1 MKTLTILL
9 LLAIISAL
17 SADAKDLAVLK
28 PNQIDILYVAPTNP
42 AHQPIYNKIKERRVL
57 ERFRDYLNPLRL
69 PGKLLLKTE
78 GCDGVSNAWY
88 DESEHSVAVCYE
100 YLEEIQINAPKVTT
114 AAGVTP
120 TDALIGPTL
129 EVFLHEISHA
139 LFDMAKI
146 PILGHEEDAADQ
158 MAAYL
163 LLQLEKE
170 DSRRTVAG
178 VAFMYMRE
186 SKEQSTQM
194 EEFSGVHGLPAQ
206 RFYNLLCLAY
216 GANPDVFGDIVAK
229 GYLPKNRADG
239 CADEYQQVSYAY
251 KTLIL
256 PYIDQTQNKV
266 KKKKMMRP
274 DPTK

>member
-1 MKTLTILL
+1 LLTIVSVLP
-9 LLAIISAL
+9 AGAHEL
-17 SADAKDLAVLK
+17 SALK
-28 PNQIDILYVAPTNP
+28 PNQIDISYVTPANP

-57 ERFRDYLNPLRL
+57 ERFRDYLSPLRL

-88 DESEHSVAVCYE
+88 EEEDHSVTVCYE
-100 YLEEIQINAPKVTT
+100 YLDEIQRNAPKVTT

-139 LFDMAKI
+139 LFDMVKI
-146 PILGHEEDAADQ
+146 PVLGHEEDAADQ
-158 MAAYL
+158 VAAYL

-178 VAFMYMRE
+178 VAFMYMHEAR
-186 SKEQSTQM
+186 EQSIQM
-194 EEFSGVHGLPAQ
+194 EKFSDVHGLPAQ
-206 RFYNLLCLAY
+206 RFYNLLCIAY

-229 GYLPKNRADG
+229 GYLPKKRAEG

-256 PYIDQTQNKV
+256 PYIDQTKKKV
-266 KKKKMMRP
+266 KTKKMMRP
-274 DPTK
+274 DPIK